1 MILLKNTASQVVY
14 SKLIDTLTGEPVV
27 GVGSGSLSAYISKDG
42 GAEATVSNSITGVG
56 HGIYKL
62 TLTQSE
68 TNCNTAVVNFV
79 HTSNS
84 QYQFETLYFQTT
96 EANPSVNVLQNNDK
110 TGYFLDNAQTF
121 STSGSV
127 GSVADATSINSL
139 IRNSTYDGVTQEKIF
154 EMILAFM
161 AGKVVVTTV
170 DPNTRLVSYKKRD
183 GTTERFSVT
192 VSTADGSRASGGT
205 IAP

>member
-14 SKLIDTLTGEPVV
+14 AKLIDTLTGTPVT
-27 GVGSGSLSAYISKDG
+27 GVLGANITSYISKDG
-42 GAEATVSNSITGVG
+42 DTETTTANTASGVG

-68 TNCNTAVVNFV
+68 TNCTTGVINMIHNA
-79 HTSNS
+79 NS

-96 EANPSVNVLQNNDK
+96 EPNPSVNVLQNNDK
-110 TGYFLDNAQTF
+110 IGYFLDSVQSF

-127 GSVADATSINSL
+127 GSVSNPASIESL
-139 IRNSTYDGVTQEKIF
+139 LKNSTYDGITQQKLY
-154 EMILAFM
+154 EMILAFI
-161 AGKVVVTTV
+161 AGKVVVTIV
-170 DPNTRLVSYKKRD
+170 DANTRGISYKKRN
-183 GTTERFSVT
+183 GSTETFSVT
-192 VSTADGSRASGGT
+192 VSSADGSRATGGV